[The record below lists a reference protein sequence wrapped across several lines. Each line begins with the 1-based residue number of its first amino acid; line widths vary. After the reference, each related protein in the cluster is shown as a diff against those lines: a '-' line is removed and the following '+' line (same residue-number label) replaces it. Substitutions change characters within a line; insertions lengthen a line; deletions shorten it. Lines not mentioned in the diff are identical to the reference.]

1 MPNTDPQRA
10 RSQRAN
16 HEDATA
22 STPLRRRDAWLLSVD
37 DGLLLELGPLLGDRY
52 RTRPIDSAEALSEAG
67 ATPWLMVFDAELRH
81 DARAVVASIE
91 QQHPMAPIIV
101 VCADGQSAGWASALH
116 RGSVCAII
124 ERSGLA
130 TQAWRDAL
138 RTAEQRLDN
147 AALVATSSSLA
158 ALSATQNPFRP
169 KQRFMLLLPLLLAAA
184 GLLWYF
190 YGRRAPEAGT
200 VVATTAGKP
209 ANAPATPAA
218 APAIDSPPAASA
230 RRTPL
235 ELLSDA
241 RVAFRDEK
249 TLLPRIDGT
258 GGGDSALELYAQVL
272 AQDPQNEEGRDG
284 MRRLFS
290 VARGRI
296 QTYLNAGKLDEATRL
311 LSAFRGVGLDAGATG
326 KLEADIA
333 AARPRWLVAQARA
346 ALANNQLDTATQ
358 LIAQIAAGGGD
369 RAVLADLR
377 HALDTHTSEAQ
388 LADLATHVR
397 AAITSGALLEPASDS
412 ARTRLIALQQVNRSH
427 PLTLSVQHELQLAL
441 LVRVQSALCNQ
452 QPDAAQPLLTA
463 AAELGASPELT
474 AARKQLQTELEA
486 GSQRAAA
493 AAAAASQAASQAAS
507 AASNATAQPEY
518 LSAKPTRPLNAVFP
532 AQAFEKGQKGQV
544 VVEFMLDLKGRAN
557 DPRVVEA
564 SLPGVFDAAALQA
577 VRSGRY
583 DTTPLGASGLPRRA
597 RLLVTFR

>member
-10 RSQRAN
+10 RNQRASR
-16 HEDATA
+16 EDAA
-22 STPLRRRDAWLLSVD
+22 AGTPTRRRDAWLLSVD

-67 ATPWLMVFDAELRH
+67 DTPWLMVFDAALRH
-81 DARAVVASIE
+81 DARALVASIE
-91 QQHPMAPIIV
+91 HQYPLAPVIV
-101 VCADGQSAGWASALH
+101 VCADGQSAHWASALH
-116 RGSVCAII
+116 RGSVCAIV
-124 ERSGLA
+124 ERGGLA
-130 TQAWRDAL
+130 TQVWRDAL

-147 AALVATSSSLA
+147 AALVATSGSLA
-158 ALSATQNPFRP
+158 ALSATENPFRQ
-169 KQRFMLLLPLLLAAA
+169 KRRFMIVLPLLLAAA

-190 YGRRAPEAGT
+190 IGRPAREAGT
-200 VVATTAGKP
+200 IAA
-209 ANAPATPAA
+209 PAA
-218 APAIDSPPAASA
+218 APASAAATPLVAPAAESPPPGSA

-249 TLLPRIDGT
+249 SLLPRVDAT
-258 GGGDSALELYAQVL
+258 PTGDSALELYAQVL
-272 AQDPQNEEGRDG
+272 AQDPQNEEARDG

-290 VARGRI
+290 VARARI
-296 QTYLNAGKLDEATRL
+296 QTDLNAGKLDEATRL

-333 AARPRWLVAQARA
+333 AARPRWLIAQART
-346 ALANNQLDTATQ
+346 ALANNQLETASQ
-358 LIAQIAAGGGD
+358 LMAQIAAGGGD

-377 HALDTHTSEAQ
+377 HALDAHTSEAQ
-388 LADLATHVR
+388 LADMATRVR

-412 ARTRLIALQQVNRSH
+412 ARTRLTAMQQVNRSH
-427 PLTLSVQHELQLAL
+427 PLTLGAQHELQLAL
-441 LVRVQSALCNQ
+441 LGRVQSALRNQ
-452 QPDAAQPLLTA
+452 QPDAAQPLFNA
-463 AAELGASPELT
+463 AAELGSSSELT
-474 AARKQLQTELEA
+474 AARKQLQTELDA

-493 AAAAASQAASQAAS
+493 AAALASQSASQAASVAGDAAV
-507 AASNATAQPEY
+507 QPEY

-532 AQAFEKGQKGQV
+532 PQAFERGQKGQV
-544 VVEFMLDLKGRAN
+544 VVEFMLDRKGRAN

-583 DTTPLGASGLPRRA
+583 DTTPLGASGQSRRA